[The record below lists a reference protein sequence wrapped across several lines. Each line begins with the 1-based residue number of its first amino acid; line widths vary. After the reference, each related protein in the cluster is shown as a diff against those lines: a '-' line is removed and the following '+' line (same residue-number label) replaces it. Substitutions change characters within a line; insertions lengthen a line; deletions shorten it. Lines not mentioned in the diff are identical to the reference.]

1 MVSNKQQAENFV
13 KACMYPPNGYRSYG
27 PIRGL
32 LYGGSDYPE
41 KADDEILKLAMIE
54 TKEALENLDE
64 ILSTKGLDGVY
75 IGPADLS
82 LALNEK
88 PGFDRPENTKAF
100 REILN
105 ILTKAKENKLIAG
118 IHNGTPEYAQ
128 KMIDKG
134 FNFVTIASDQR
145 LMTSGAK
152 SIIEKFKGH
161 QKFKE
166 SKGY

>member
-1 MVSNKQQAENFV
+1 
-13 KACMYPPNGYRSYG
+13 
-27 PIRGL
+27 
-32 LYGGSDYPE
+32 
-41 KADDEILKLAMIE
+41 MIE